1 MHVLGC
7 EAEQAFGLLR
17 AISQR
22 TNRKLAEVAEVA
34 ECAEAV
40 VRAKGQCLE
49 SELSALAGPGY

>member
-34 ECAEAV
+34 EAV
-40 VRAKGQCLE
+40 VRAKGRDLE
-49 SELSALAGPGY
+49 SELSTLTGPGH